1 MIHQQKDKKK
11 RSIYIY
17 ILLFILI
24 ASINN
29 KNFYDKELFSNRLI
43 FNVNGLPKIEN
54 QKLITDLINMNNDN
68 IFKLDKKKIFEKI
81 TENNLVL
88 NFLIKK
94 NYPNKID
101 IQINRATYVGKIY
114 KNEKLYLIGSNGK
127 LINYDVNKIINLPY
141 FYGNFKKKDFLEF
154 LTVINKVG
162 LEIKDISSFYFFPSG
177 RWDIKF
183 KEGLL
188 LKLSNKNLINTLSKA
203 LLLKN
208 DENFKNLKLIDLR
221 IQNRII
227 VNDR

>member
-1 MIHQQKDKKK
+1 M
-11 RSIYIY
+11 
-17 ILLFILI
+17 
-24 ASINN
+24 
-29 KNFYDKELFSNRLI
+29 
-43 FNVNGLPKIEN
+43 
-54 QKLITDLINMNNDN
+54 
-68 IFKLDKKKIFEKI
+68 
-81 TENNLVL
+81 
-88 NFLIKK
+88 
-94 NYPNKID
+94 
-101 IQINRATYVGKIY
+101 
-114 KNEKLYLIGSNGK
+114 
-127 LINYDVNKIINLPY
+127 
-141 FYGNFKKKDFLEF
+141 EF